1 MPDIEALI
9 RERAYIIW
17 EQSGRPAG
25 RDKDHW
31 FQAAKE
37 VTAKAPRNSASRP
50 RDAVKAAGKK
60 MAKKR

>member
-1 MPDIEALI
+1 MPDIEGLI

-25 RDKDHW
+25 LDKDHW

-37 VTAKAPRNSASRP
+37 VTAKKSQNGTAGPRE
-50 RDAVKAAGKK
+50 AVKTTDRKT
-60 MAKKR
+60 AKKR